1 MPIPLLP
8 PSFLKAFFPFVCYLS
23 TTVLWVG
30 DQDGLVVDCCKLSGF
45 SLRAF
50 LVWRDTQRIWPEN
63 KASVHKQLMSR
74 VENIPEQVFRMR
86 IRTLSSSSS
95 KGPVWMQHWEKAAS
109 SSALHI
115 MTLTLS
121 PVRRCLL
128 DANPGCGAQIQPSV
142 WEGCSL
148 WDDPAPQT
156 SATWMLMRAPS
167 DMHKL
172 ND

>member
-1 MPIPLLP
+1 M
-8 PSFLKAFFPFVCYLS
+8 CYLS
-23 TTVLWVG
+23 TIVMWVG

-50 LVWRDTQRIWPEN
+50 LVWRDTHLEFDP
-63 KASVHKQLMSR
+63 
-74 VENIPEQVFRMR
+74 
-86 IRTLSSSSS
+86 RTKHLSTSNSCPGWRTSLRKSSGWGFTHFSSSSS
-95 KGPVWMQHWEKAAS
+95 KGPVRMQHWEKAAS
-109 SSALHI
+109 SSALQI

-128 DANPGCGAQIQPSV
+128 DANPGCGAQIHPSV

>member
-1 MPIPLLP
+1 M
-8 PSFLKAFFPFVCYLS
+8 CYLS
-23 TTVLWVG
+23 TAVLWVG
-30 DQDGLVVDCCKLSGF
+30 DQDGLVVDCCKLSAF

-50 LVWRDTQRIWPEN
+50 LVWRDTHGIWPEN

-74 VENIPEQVFRMR
+74 VVNIPEKVFRMR
-86 IRTLSSSSS
+86 IHYSQLFSSSS
-95 KGPVWMQHWEKAAS
+95 KGPVRMQHWEKAAS
-109 SSALHI
+109 SSALQI

-128 DANPGCGAQIQPSV
+128 DANPGCGAQIHLSV